1 MIPKKSGKTNN
12 MHILQFK
19 LGKQIS
25 WRKKGENMLKETTVQ
40 FHVITLFDKRNM
52 VKTWMHKIENED
64 FTQMCLKRPKWVDS
78 RTTDAADKFH
88 Y

>member
-1 MIPKKSGKTNN
+1 
-12 MHILQFK
+12 
-19 LGKQIS
+19 
-25 WRKKGENMLKETTVQ
+25 MLKETTVQ
-40 FHVITLFDKRNM
+40 FYVITLFDKRNM